1 MITIRELLNNFK
13 AIADADPRINAFG
26 TGQRYD
32 ILTDIK
38 YYPYF
43 WVVADLSHDILYSEH
58 GYRAIEWNFTFR
70 VADKNNNQINQ
81 YDAVGLNSNNGQDIH
96 SDCFVILSDI
106 INCIAEDSLGLFNS
120 VDMVNDIS
128 VEPFFNED
136 SGDVNGFECGITIRG
151 KNDNPCI
158 SPITDLP

>member
-1 MITIRELLNNFK
+1 MVTINQLMAKFK
-13 AIADADPRINAFG
+13 TIADTDPRVNAFG

-43 WVVADLSHDILYSEH
+43 WVVSDIPHDILYAEH
-58 GYRAIEWNFTFR
+58 GYRAIEYNFVLR

-81 YDAVGLNSNNGQDIH
+81 YDAIGLNSNNGQEII
-96 SDCFVILSDI
+96 SDTFLILTDI
-106 INCIAEDSLGLFNS
+106 INCIAEDSLSIFSDIQLVG
-120 VDMVNDIS
+120 DIS
-128 VEPFFNED
+128 AEPFYNED
-136 SGDVNGFECGITIRG
+136 SGDVNGFEAAITMRI